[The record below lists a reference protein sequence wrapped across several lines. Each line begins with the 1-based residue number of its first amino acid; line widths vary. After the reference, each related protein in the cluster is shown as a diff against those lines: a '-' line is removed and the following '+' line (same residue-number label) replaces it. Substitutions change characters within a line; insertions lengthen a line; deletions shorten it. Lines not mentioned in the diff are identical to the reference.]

1 MWLSPKSGFLRR
13 VTYLGRVFEYCP
25 RKSGD
30 KFMKNIMKL
39 TICLLLLLTLS
50 SSLEAKG
57 EKIVAVLPFT
67 VHSAENIDYVRQG
80 IWDMLASRITVSEK
94 IEVISK
100 DVVLLAMKEKEGK
113 DHTLADIYGLGKK
126 MNADFVVY
134 GSITKF
140 GNSLSI
146 DGKLIDIAA
155 QKSTVSIFTQSQGM
169 DEVILKINDFARNI
183 DNHILGMV
191 PSTFSSSPTPSQI
204 AAPQPQSPQDTSE
217 AEIVGGLRKSKR
229 GTITSVINPDFINAA
244 RPLDRKGFWMSPR
257 FSTEFRGMDIGDVT
271 GDGLNKVVIIDTHN
285 VMIYQKKDNDFI
297 QIQKIP
303 GRSSENYIAVDVA
316 DINKNG
322 IKEIIVTSMSR
333 NTVDSFVLEYR
344 DGKFIKIASKLPWYL
359 RVINTEAG
367 ALLLGQRRGMDNAS
381 ANRSVFNTPIYEI
394 VWEDGQYKE
403 GKKMKIPVGL
413 SVYGLTIDSLGTAGG
428 EKIIALDENDY
439 LSIFELTDKP
449 LIRLQAFGGS
459 NERLWKSD
467 EVYGGSNTVIVN
479 DDLLPDDENKF
490 TYINLRIL
498 TVDTKKEDKKE
509 IIIVK
514 NMSSSGRLFKN
525 VRLFTSSEV
534 YNLEWDGLGLVE
546 NWKTRKINGYVADY
560 QFKDIDNDGQNEVV
574 LALVMSTG
582 ASVSDRSVIVSYKM
596 STPEKSQ

>member
-1 MWLSPKSGFLRR
+1 M
-13 VTYLGRVFEYCP
+13 
-25 RKSGD
+25 
-30 KFMKNIMKL
+30 KF

-50 SSLEAKG
+50 NSLEAKG

-80 IWDMLASRITVSEK
+80 IWDMLASRITVSDK
-94 IEVISK
+94 IEVINK
-100 DVVLLAMKEKEGK
+100 DTVLRAMKERDSKEL
-113 DHTLADIYGLGKK
+113 TLSDIHGLGKK
-126 MNADFVVY
+126 LNADFVVY

-146 DGKLIDIAA
+146 DGKLIDIAT

-169 DEVILKINDFARNI
+169 DEVALKINDFARDI

-191 PSTFSSSPTPSQI
+191 PSTFSSSPAPSQTV
-204 AAPQPQSPQDTSE
+204 APQPQSPQDTRE
-217 AEIVGGLRKSKR
+217 VEIVGGLRKSKR
-229 GTITSVINPDFINAA
+229 GTITSLINPDFINAA

-285 VMIYQKKDNDFI
+285 VMIYQKRGNDFSL
-297 QIQKIP
+297 IQKIP
-303 GRSSENYIAVDVA
+303 GKASDNYIGVDVA

-322 IKEIIVTSMSR
+322 IKEVIVTSMSR
-333 NTVDSFVLEYR
+333 NIVDSFVLEYR
-344 DGKFIKIASKLPWYL
+344 DGKFIKIVSDLPWYL
-359 RVINTEAG
+359 RVINTDSG
-367 ALLLGQRRGMDNAS
+367 PLLLGQRRGMDK
-381 ANRSVFNTPIYEI
+381 VFNTPIHEI
-394 VWEDGQYKE
+394 IWEDGQYKE

-428 EKIIALDENDY
+428 EKVIALDENDY

-449 LIRLQAFGGS
+449 LMRLQAFGGS

-479 DDLLPDDENKF
+479 DDLLPENENKF

-498 TVDTKKEDKKE
+498 TVDTKKDDKKE

-514 NMSSSGRLFKN
+514 NVSSSGHLFKN

-546 NWKTRKINGYVADY
+546 NWKTRKINGYVPDY

-596 STPEKSQ
+596 SSPEKTQ

>member
-204 AAPQPQSPQDTSE
+204 AAPQPQSPQDTRE

-303 GRSSENYIAVDVA
+303 GSSSENYIAVDVA

>member
-1 MWLSPKSGFLRR
+1 
-13 VTYLGRVFEYCP
+13 
-25 RKSGD
+25 
-30 KFMKNIMKL
+30 
-39 TICLLLLLTLS
+39 
-50 SSLEAKG
+50 
-57 EKIVAVLPFT
+57 VAVLPFA

-80 IWDMLASRITVSEK
+80 IWDMLASRITVNEK

-100 DVVLLAMKEKEGK
+100 DTVIQAMKEKEGK
-113 DHTLADIYGLGKK
+113 DLTLADIYSLGKK

-155 QKSTVSIFTQSQGM
+155 YKSTVTIFTQSQGM

-191 PSTFSSSPTPSQI
+191 PSTFSSVPAPSQI
-204 AAPQPQSPQDTSE
+204 SASQPQSPQDARET
-217 AEIVGGLRKSKR
+217 EIVGGLKKSKR
-229 GTITSVINPDFINAA
+229 GTITSVINPDFINAS

-257 FSTEFRGMDIGDVT
+257 FSTELRGMDIGDVT

-285 VMIYQKKDNDFI
+285 VMIYQKKDNDFSL
-297 QIQKIP
+297 IQKIP
-303 GRSSENYIAVDVA
+303 DRSSENYIAVDVA

-344 DGKFIKIASKLPWYL
+344 NGKFTKIASNLPWYL
-359 RVINTEAG
+359 RVISTDSG
-367 ALLLGQRRGMDNAS
+367 PLLLGQRRGMDK
-381 ANRSVFNTPIYEI
+381 VFNTPIYEI

-403 GKKMKIPVGL
+403 GKKLKIPLGL
-413 SVYGLTIDSLGTAGG
+413 SVYGLTIDSMGTAGG
-428 EKIIALDENDY
+428 EKVIALDENDY
-439 LSIFELTDKP
+439 LSIFEQTDKP

-479 DDLLPDDENKF
+479 DDLPRDDENKF

-498 TVDTKKEDKKE
+498 TVDMKKDGKKE

-514 NMSSSGRLFKN
+514 NISSSGRLFKN

-534 YNLEWDGLGLVE
+534 YDLDWDGLGLIE

-574 LALVMSTG
+574 LALVLSTG
-582 ASVSDRSVIVSYKM
+582 ASVSDKSVIVSYKM
-596 STPEKSQ
+596 STQEKTQ

>member
-1 MWLSPKSGFLRR
+1 
-13 VTYLGRVFEYCP
+13 
-25 RKSGD
+25 
-30 KFMKNIMKL
+30 MKTVIKL
-39 TICLLLLLTLS
+39 TICLLLVLTVS
-50 SSLEAKG
+50 GSLEAKG

-80 IWDMLASRITVSEK
+80 IWDMLASRIAVNEK

-100 DVVLLAMKEKEGK
+100 DTVLQAMKEKEGK
-113 DHTLADIYGLGKK
+113 DLTLADIYGLGKK

-155 QKSTVSIFTQSQGM
+155 NKSTVTIFTQSQGM
-169 DEVILKINDFARNI
+169 DEVVLKVNDFARNI

-191 PSTFSSSPTPSQI
+191 PSTFSSAPAPSQI
-204 AAPQPQSPQDTSE
+204 SAPQPQSPQDARE
-217 AEIVGGLRKSKR
+217 AEIVGGLKKSKR
-229 GTITSVINPDFINAA
+229 GTITSVINPDFINAS
-244 RPLDRKGFWMSPR
+244 RPLDRKGFWMSQK
-257 FSTEFRGMDIGDVT
+257 FSSELRGMDIGDVT

-285 VMIYQKKDNDFI
+285 VMIYQKKDNDFSL
-297 QIQKIP
+297 IQKIP

-322 IKEIIVTSMSR
+322 IKEIIVTSILR
-333 NTVDSFVLEYR
+333 NTVDSFVLEFR
-344 DGKFIKIASKLPWYL
+344 DGKFIKIASKLPWFL
-359 RVINTEAG
+359 RVINTESG
-367 ALLLGQRRGMDNAS
+367 PLLLGQRRGMDK
-381 ANRSVFNTPIYEI
+381 VFNTAIYEI

-413 SVYGLTIDSLGTAGG
+413 SVYGLTLDSLGTAGG

-439 LSIFELTDKP
+439 LSIFEPTDKP
-449 LIRLQAFGGS
+449 LIRLQTFGGS
-459 NERLWKSD
+459 KERLWKSD

-479 DDLLPDDENKF
+479 DDLLTDDENKN

-498 TVDTKKEDKKE
+498 TVDTKKNDKKE

-514 NMSSSGRLFKN
+514 NMSSVGRLFKN

-534 YNLEWDGLGLVE
+534 YDLEWDGLGLVE

-574 LALVMSTG
+574 LALVLSVG
-582 ASVSDRSVIVSYKM
+582 PSVSDRSVIVSYKM
-596 STPEKSQ
+596 SPQEKTQ